1 MAAPGAPRAPTQ
13 TLPGCRKAQGQGEQ
27 AAWGATSG
35 SLTHSPRPGSTKGM
49 GGWSGPPPPR
59 GQGWH
64 LAAQGWG
71 SSSLPMPQYLREGMP
86 RGIPAWWET
95 LSRCPVP
102 LRRGEL
108 PCEGLLWEPPAATR
122 LHTGLQ
128 VPPQPTCAAPGGGFR
143 DWRSSSE
150 HQFCDRGGLS
160 GETNSCKRNQRGR
173 ALLPGKQ

>member
-59 GQGWH
+59 GKGWH

-95 LSRCPVP
+95 LS
-102 LRRGEL
+102 
-108 PCEGLLWEPPAATR
+108 
-122 LHTGLQ
+122 
-128 VPPQPTCAAPGGGFR
+128 
-143 DWRSSSE
+143 
-150 HQFCDRGGLS
+150 
-160 GETNSCKRNQRGR
+160 
-173 ALLPGKQ
+173 